1 MKKMRF
7 LCIIGTVVLLVGLGC
22 SAAIAAEKIYFTIG
36 GAGSQGR
43 WYAEVSCIAK
53 LLTEKMPN
61 VTATGVVSPGVS
73 RGNIN
78 RMAKGEL
85 QAGRLMADDFYAVVH
100 KLPPFDKGAFPVKA
114 WFKVIR
120 QPLRVVAD
128 ISIKKSSDLKG
139 KKIALGVRGSG
150 DDTIAW
156 RYLNFL
162 GIKEGDVKVQ
172 YIGRKEA
179 LAAFTNH
186 QVDAVI
192 MSFTRNNQGY
202 FGPVFAA
209 RPFGKSAHFLAPT
222 MEEAKQFSQQWP
234 CYIVDVYGEPDFGAP
249 DLIGV
254 TYETIFAI
262 HEKVDEKLAYEMTKI
277 IFDNWD
283 TVVTQALP
291 WFKPESESK
300 KPGAEKDL
308 GASLQ
313 KAMDIPGTT
322 AKDFHPGALRYYKE
336 KGVAK

>member
-7 LCIIGTVVLLVGLGC
+7 LCIIGTVMLLVGLGC
-22 SAAIAAEKIYFTIG
+22 SAAIAAEKVYFTIG

-61 VTATGVVSPGVS
+61 VVASGVVSPGVS

-85 QAGRLMADDFYAVVH
+85 EAGRLMADDFYAVVH
-100 KLPPFDKGAFPVKA
+100 KLPPFDKSAYPVKA
-114 WFKVIR
+114 WFKVLR

-128 ISIKKSSDLKG
+128 ISIKNNRDLKG

-156 RYLNFL
+156 RYLNFY
-162 GIKEGDVKVQ
+162 GIKEGDIKAQ
-172 YIGRKEA
+172 YIGRQEA
-179 LAAFTNH
+179 LDAFTNH

-234 CYIVDVYGEPDFGAP
+234 CYIVDVYGEPAFGAP
-249 DLIGV
+249 DLVGV

-262 HEKVDEKLAYEMTKI
+262 HEKVDEKLAYEMTKV
-277 IFDNWD
+277 IFDNWA
-283 TVVTQALP
+283 TVTQALP

-300 KPGAEKDL
+300 KLGAEKEL

-313 KAMDIPGTT
+313 MAMDIPGTT
-322 AKDFHPGALRYYKE
+322 QKDFHPGALRYFKE

>member
-1 MKKMRF
+1 MNKMRF
-7 LCIIGTVVLLVGLGC
+7 SCFIGAALLLVGLVA
-22 SAAIAAEKIYFTIG
+22 SAAVAAEKTFFTIG

-53 LLTEKMPN
+53 LITEKMPN
-61 VTATGVVSPGVS
+61 IVASGVVSPGVS

-100 KLPPFDKGAFPVKA
+100 KLPPFDKGTYPVKA
-114 WFKVIR
+114 WFKVLR

-128 ISIKKSSDLKG
+128 ASIKSNRDLKG
-139 KKIALGVRGSG
+139 KKVALGVRGSG

-156 RYLNFL
+156 RFLNFY
-162 GIKEGDVKVQ
+162 GIKDGDIKAQ

-179 LAAFTNH
+179 LDAFTNH

-202 FGPVFAA
+202 FGPVFSA
-209 RPFGKSAHFLAPT
+209 RPYSKSAHFVAPT

-234 CYIVDVYGEPDFGAP
+234 CYIVDVYGEPSFGAP
-249 DLIGV
+249 DLVGV

-262 HEKVDEKLAYEMTKI
+262 HEWMDEKLVYEMTKV
-277 IFDNWD
+277 IFGNWD
-283 TVVTQALP
+283 TVTQALP

-300 KPGAEKDL
+300 KPGAEKEL

-313 KAMDIPGTT
+313 KAMDIPGTSS
-322 AKDFHPGALRYYKE
+322 KDFHPGALRYYKE
-336 KGVAK
+336 NGVTK